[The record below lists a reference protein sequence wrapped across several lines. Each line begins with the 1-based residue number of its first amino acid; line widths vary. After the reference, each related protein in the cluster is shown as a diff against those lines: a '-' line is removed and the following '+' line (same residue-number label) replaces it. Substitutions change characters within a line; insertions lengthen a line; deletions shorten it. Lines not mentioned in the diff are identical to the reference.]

1 MCEITLTVNTVIT
14 ILVSLTAPSHRITGF
29 NDITADSDSDLDDD
43 SGMYLPVYLFVFVN
57 LLSILCMHDK
67 GWSLI
72 TYVLKR

>member
-43 SGMYLPVYLFVFVN
+43 SGMYLPVYLFVFV
-57 LLSILCMHDK
+57 CEFVVYFVHA
-67 GWSLI
+67 
-72 TYVLKR
+72 